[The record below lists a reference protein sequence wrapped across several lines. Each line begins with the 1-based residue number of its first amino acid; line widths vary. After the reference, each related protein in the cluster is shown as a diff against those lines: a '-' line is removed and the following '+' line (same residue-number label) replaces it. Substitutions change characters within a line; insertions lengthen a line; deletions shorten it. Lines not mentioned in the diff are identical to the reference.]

1 MNQHSKRL
9 SSINAS
15 WLAILVMVL
24 SPTSGLFAQDES
36 KEASTSKSSA
46 ASSLEA
52 AKQISAASGR
62 PIFAIAG
69 RST

>member
-36 KEASTSKSSA
+36 KEASKSSA
-46 ASSLEA
+46 AASLEA